1 MMNKLKKL
9 YRKFG
14 HLTFV
19 KKLLVNI
26 IRGVLLIGLC
36 FIIIYPLLQL
46 FSLVFMDLGDANNPR
61 IIWIPKN
68 LTLTNVKLAIKIL
81 DYPKSLATTFV
92 FSLIIMVMQTIVCG
106 LAGYGFARLK
116 FRGSNLLFIG
126 VIATILV
133 PPQTIILPMYLN
145 FKEFDILG
153 VFTLFTG
160 SKVNLLNSPWSMFIL
175 AMTGMGI
182 KSGLY
187 IYIFRQFFKGL
198 PKALEEAALIDGAGV
213 IKTFFHIMV
222 PCAKSPAITVMLF
235 SFVWQW
241 NDTFF
246 SSLFYG
252 KGNLLSLKL
261 GKLGTHIKG
270 ALQSVLK
277 IVVGDDMKI
286 SPVLESLVANA
297 AILMVVLPLLILY
310 LFAQKQFVTGIEKSG
325 IKG

>member
-1 MMNKLKKL
+1 MNKLKKL

>member
-1 MMNKLKKL
+1 M
-9 YRKFG
+9 
-14 HLTFV
+14 
-19 KKLLVNI
+19 
-26 IRGVLLIGLC
+26 
-36 FIIIYPLLQL
+36 
-46 FSLVFMDLGDANNPR
+46 
-61 IIWIPKN
+61 
-68 LTLTNVKLAIKIL
+68 KLAIKIL

-116 FRGSNLLFIG
+116 FRGSNLLFFIG

-153 VFTLFTG
+153 VFFTLFTG

-310 LFAQKQFVTGIEKSG
+310 LFAQKQFVTGIEKKSG

>member
-1 MMNKLKKL
+1 MMNKYIKL
-9 YRKFG
+9 MRKFG
-14 HLTFV
+14 QLSFL
-19 KKLLVNI
+19 KRCLVNI

-36 FIIIYPLLQL
+36 FIIMYPLIQL
-46 FSLVFMDLGDANNPR
+46 LSLVFMDLGDANNPR

-68 LTLTNVKLAIKIL
+68 LTLTNVKLAMEIL
-81 DYPKSLATTFV
+81 EYPTSLATTFA
-92 FSLIIMVMQTIVCG
+92 FSLVIMVLQTIVCG
-106 LAGYGFARLK
+106 LAGYGFARLT
-116 FRGSNLLFIG
+116 FRGSHLLFAG

-145 FKEFDILG
+145 FKDFDILG
-153 VFTLFTG
+153 LFQLFTG
-160 SKVNLLNSPWSMFIL
+160 SKVNLLNSPWSMVVL

-213 IKTFFHIMV
+213 VKTFFHIMV

-261 GKLGTHIKG
+261 GKLGTHLKG
-270 ALQSVLK
+270 AILSVLK
-277 IVVGDDMKI
+277 IVVGDDMKV

-297 AILMVVLPLLILY
+297 AILLVVLPLLILY

>member
-153 VFTLFTG
+153 IFTLFTG

-198 PKALEEAALIDGAGV
+198 PKALEEATLIDGAGV